1 MNEAARCDRISLM
14 NAGHV
19 LVTGTPAEIVK
30 SRSAESLEE
39 AFIAYLEDATGIKP
53 SDRRE
58 VPHPTSDLA
67 PVKPLSTPPTG
78 FLNLRRMLA
87 YTQREALELMRDP
100 IRLALATVGSV
111 LLMFV
116 IGYGINLDVDNLSFA
131 VLDFDD
137 SRVSR
142 DYALQIAGSR
152 YFVEKAPITDYDD
165 LDRRMRGGKLTLAI
179 EIPPGFGRDLARGR
193 NVQIAAWV
201 DGAMPSRGEI
211 VRGYVEEN
219 HVEWLGNKQR
229 ESAGMRA
236 ATRGAVIRGQM
247 DPSEQARLSYG
258 QRAATDKEPADAFG
272 LQVRFRY
279 NPGFESLVAMVPA
292 VIALL
297 LLIIPAMLS
306 VLSVVR
312 EKELGSII
320 NFYVTPVTR
329 LEFLMGKQ
337 IPYVLLAMQ
346 NFLAL
351 TAFGVFVFRVP
362 LTGSFLTLT
371 AAALLYVVITTATG
385 LVISAFTRSQI
396 AAIFT
401 TAIVTLI
408 PAINYSGLVDPVSS
422 LQGIGALIG
431 NVFPTTFFM
440 TITRGVFSKG
450 LDFAALQ
457 HEFMPLFIAVPAL
470 MGLGVA
476 LLNKQER

>member
-1 MNEAARCDRISLM
+1 
-14 NAGHV
+14 
-19 LVTGTPAEIVK
+19 
-30 SRSAESLEE
+30 
-39 AFIAYLEDATGIKP
+39 
-53 SDRRE
+53 
-58 VPHPTSDLA
+58 
-67 PVKPLSTPPTG
+67 
-78 FLNLRRMLA
+78 
-87 YTQREALELMRDP
+87 
-100 IRLALATVGSV
+100 
-111 LLMFV
+111 
-116 IGYGINLDVDNLSFA
+116 
-131 VLDFDD
+131 
-137 SRVSR
+137 
-142 DYALQIAGSR
+142 
-152 YFVEKAPITDYDD
+152 
-165 LDRRMRGGKLTLAI
+165 
-179 EIPPGFGRDLARGR
+179 
-193 NVQIAAWV
+193 
-201 DGAMPSRGEI
+201 
-211 VRGYVEEN
+211 
-219 HVEWLGNKQR
+219 
-229 ESAGMRA
+229 
-236 ATRGAVIRGQM
+236 
-247 DPSEQARLSYG
+247 
-258 QRAATDKEPADAFG
+258 
-272 LQVRFRY
+272 
-279 NPGFESLVAMVPA
+279 MVPA

-371 AAALLYVVITTATG
+371 AAALLYVVTTTATG

-431 NVFPTTFFM
+431 NIFPIM

-457 HEFMPLFIAVPAL
+457 HEFVPLFIAVLVL